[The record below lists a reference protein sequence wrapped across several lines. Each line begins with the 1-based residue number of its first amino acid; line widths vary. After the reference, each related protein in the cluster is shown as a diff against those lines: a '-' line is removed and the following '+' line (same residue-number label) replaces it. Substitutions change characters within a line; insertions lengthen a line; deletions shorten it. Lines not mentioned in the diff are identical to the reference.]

1 MKNTLLVASEAE
13 SVVTITPMNLQER
26 KSQSLPTLRGLES
39 TAKIAA
45 PSSRRGSFS
54 LDSPFHRTAYPVKCR
69 KFCVQGALH
78 FFTGDFRGVSGGV
91 SMGVWLGIPST

>member
-1 MKNTLLVASEAE
+1 
-13 SVVTITPMNLQER
+13 MNLQER

-54 LDSPFHRTAYPVKCR
+54 LDSPFHRT
-69 KFCVQGALH
+69 G
-78 FFTGDFRGVSGGV
+78 
-91 SMGVWLGIPST
+91 